1 MLNSGESSV
10 ERNYIIHDK
19 MEDKT
24 DLLKHTLAL
33 MRIAGCWQPL
43 SRISSYKYK
52 LYNVYTLL
60 LVLILYTFAISQFIA
75 IFLNAGSPQEFT
87 SILYMMMAVCISILK
102 ISSMWINRK
111 NFADIIN
118 TLTDE
123 PFRPVIAG
131 EVKIRQNFDKM
142 IRNNTLY
149 CFILVESTCVCIIL
163 TSLFTNF
170 KTGDLTFK
178 AWLPFNYSSS
188 ILFSLAYTHQL
199 ISMTTCALI
208 NLACDCFICGLL
220 LHICCQI
227 EILEYRLNKSHTWE
241 NLRDCVR
248 HHDLIFDFASIV
260 NERFAKII
268 AIQFIVS
275 MLVVCSNLYQ
285 LAQTTLSAKY
295 IPLVIYTFCMMTEI
309 FIYCWFGNE
318 VKLKSLQMIDH
329 IFEMDWPR
337 LNNSFKKAFLMIMN
351 RATIPIEFT
360 SAYLFSMNLES
371 FVGVLRISYSAYTLL
386 QKL

>member
-371 FVGVLRISYSAYTLL
+371 FVLRISYSAYTLL